1 MKIGVLKSKVEKL
14 LSESYGKGT
23 FKEEIRN
30 FNKNVLSNKNISK
43 LFFLYDTLSSKNGL
57 DRKIAE
63 DYVLESITMFE
74 NIINTTD
81 RKDLEKLK
89 KWVIGV
95 NSHNSYNDIDNLFYG
110 SSDVLHLENKV
121 RSKQR
126 IIEGLIRPTIVED
139 KEPIMLPLSSMV
151 KVANKTIDDFISNLS
166 ESDKK
171 ELTLL
176 LKEDESKLID
186 RFNSLKDDATVKL
199 IFVMENEP
207 SEDIK
212 NTILETIDNIKSKK
226 FDRLEYFRLKNLV
239 DNL

>member
-1 MKIGVLKSKVEKL
+1 M
-14 LSESYGKGT
+14 
-23 FKEEIRN
+23 
-30 FNKNVLSNKNISK
+30 
-43 LFFLYDTLSSKNGL
+43 
-57 DRKIAE
+57 
-63 DYVLESITMFE
+63 
-74 NIINTTD
+74 
-81 RKDLEKLK
+81 
-89 KWVIGV
+89 
-95 NSHNSYNDIDNLFYG
+95 
-110 SSDVLHLENKV
+110 
-121 RSKQR
+121 
-126 IIEGLIRPTIVED
+126 IVED

-166 ESDKK
+166 ESNKK